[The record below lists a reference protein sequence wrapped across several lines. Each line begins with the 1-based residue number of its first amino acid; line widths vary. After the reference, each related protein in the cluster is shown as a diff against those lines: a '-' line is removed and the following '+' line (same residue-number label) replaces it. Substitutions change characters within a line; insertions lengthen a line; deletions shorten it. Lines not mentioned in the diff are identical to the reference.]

1 MVMEEIKNVVDEV
14 EALGVRVWLKENGAI
29 GLRGQLGMTQALAL
43 AVSIVTPHKEEIKV
57 FLEWRQ
63 QPPPPCKWEH
73 LKKWERLHPWEKEQ
87 AGEPSR
93 ARRYLEDKN

>member
-63 QPPPPCKWEH
+63 QSPPPCK
-73 LKKWERLHPWEKEQ
+73 LGTSEKVG
-87 AGEPSR
+87 ALAPLGKRASR
-93 ARRYLEDKN
+93 RTVARASLS